1 MFYVL
6 LISHRNIYDLIV
18 NKTSMMLFIKS
29 LNTMREVIRIVFEDI
44 LFYKSHSN
52 IHRIEIYKKSL
63 PYPDQTTKDHRVNLG
78 LVHLLG
84 A

>member
-1 MFYVL
+1 MCYVL

-29 LNTMREVIRIVFEDI
+29 LNTMRETIRIVFEDI
-44 LFYKSHSN
+44 LFLF
-52 IHRIEIYKKSL
+52 IYNTSL

>member
-44 LFYKSHSN
+44 LFYNAH
-52 IHRIEIYKKSL
+52 
-63 PYPDQTTKDHRVNLG
+63 
-78 LVHLLG
+78 
-84 A
+84 

>member
-1 MFYVL
+1 
-6 LISHRNIYDLIV
+6 
-18 NKTSMMLFIKS
+18 
-29 LNTMREVIRIVFEDI
+29 MREVIRIVFEDI
-44 LFYKSHSN
+44 YVGFDLVLHGEAIVIFISFNLYN
-52 IHRIEIYKKSL
+52 TSL